1 MIITMGIENLEKGMV
16 TSSSI
21 INDKLLKEDLKNVV
35 IWIKD
40 GKTNLVANNG
50 NITAVTHVEATIE
63 DINTDEECFI
73 QLRAKDINDIL
84 DMMRGLKRT
93 RVSKVEFHISE
104 NEAVMHVHEEPID
117 SEMAFADSYRQV
129 SKYRVTKT
137 RIKDLIKEEIG
148 KIEMDVDGEPVAS
161 VDLNIYVDALLPTV
175 QNETREAT
183 NNVMFGDEHV
193 YTRLASYA
201 AVMKAE
207 LPDVCKGFRLPNTYV
222 KFLKSFAS
230 ADETIYINKNVVGNG
245 MVILTLKNADT
256 VAVIKCADMSRA
268 YDITPCI
275 SIPDNG
281 IVVDKVYLLDVLKRL
296 KKGGDLIYVTIS
308 IENGEGSFKITSK
321 TMTQNIPVNKAK
333 GEGVYEFSIRAELLA
348 SVILSHATQFDENI
362 FLYFMHEDKN
372 IIMACKD
379 GLDVWHTKM
388 MGLTKERADF
398 DWK

>member
-1 MIITMGIENLEKGMV
+1 MIIRMGIENLEKGMA
-16 TSSSI
+16 TASSI
-21 INDKLLKEDLKNVV
+21 INDKLLKEDLKSVV
-35 IWIKD
+35 IWIKGD
-40 GKTNLVANNG
+40 ETNLVANNG
-50 NITAVTHVEATIE
+50 NITAVTHVDANVE
-63 DINTDEECFI
+63 DNSEEETFI
-73 QLRAKDINDIL
+73 QLRSKDINDIL

-93 RVSKVEFHISE
+93 KVSQIEFHVTE
-104 NEAVMHVHEEPID
+104 NEAVMYVYEEPID
-117 SEMAFADSYRQV
+117 PEMAFADSYRQV

-148 KIEMDVDGEPVAS
+148 KIDMNIEGEPVAS
-161 VDLNIYVDALLPTV
+161 VDLNIYLDALLPTV
-175 QNETREAT
+175 AGETREAT
-183 NNVMFGDEHV
+183 NNVMFGDEYV

-201 AVMKAE
+201 AVMRAE

-222 KFLKSFAS
+222 KFLKGFAS
-230 ADETIYINKNVVGNG
+230 EETIYINKNVVGNG
-245 MVILTLKNADT
+245 MVILTLKNSDT

-296 KKGGDLIYVTIS
+296 KKGGDLIYVSIN

-348 SVILSHATQFDENI
+348 SVILSHATQFDETI

-379 GLDVWHTKM
+379 GLNVWHTKM